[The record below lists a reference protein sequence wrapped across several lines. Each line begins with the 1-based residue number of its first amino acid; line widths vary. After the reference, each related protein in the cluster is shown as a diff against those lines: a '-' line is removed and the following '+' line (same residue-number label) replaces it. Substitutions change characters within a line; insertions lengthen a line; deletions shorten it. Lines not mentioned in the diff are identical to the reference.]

1 MNLQELLQLG
11 ESYHQEFKETIDKSL
26 VREICASSFFYKTAQ
41 ENNVTDNVTDKQP
54 RLVQILNTISSNPR
68 ITTTE
73 LTQNFAV
80 SKRTILRDIDKL
92 KQNYIRRVGNEHD
105 GIWIVIKQEQ
115 NK

>member
-26 VREICASSFFYKTAQ
+26 VREVCASSLYYKIAQ
-41 ENNVTDNVTDKQP
+41 KNNVTDKQP
-54 RLVQILNTISSNPR
+54 RLLQILNAISSTPR

-73 LTQNFAV
+73 LAQNFAV